1 MLVYSIVDSPAHPL
15 VGSLYRQRG
24 IEEEVFNSAR
34 KAIGRIK
41 QQSPNAL
48 VAEFRYGYSNNYA
61 GVNVSN
67 LDVLLMGMQ
76 RYAPDTRVIVLVS
89 KQEVEYVD
97 LIKPIFPLHAVL
109 VYPVTPEQIVEV
121 VDTP

>member
-15 VGSLYRQRG
+15 VGPLYRQRG
-24 IEEEVFNSAR
+24 IEEEVFNSTR

-41 QQSPNAL
+41 QQPPDCL

-109 VYPVTPEQIVEV
+109 IYPVTPEQIVEAI
-121 VDTP
+121 DPS